1 MRTYKYRLCQTID
14 QAEFLAQTYDC
25 VPLICNAVLHWH
37 ISIFIAQCEAGSRIF
52 GHPDY
57 NVCCNVNV
65 TKLSISQLSNKMEQM
80 WPLYAG
86 ILKQLIE
93 YQWLRMF

>member
-37 ISIFIAQCEAGSRIF
+37 ISI
-52 GHPDY
+52 
-57 NVCCNVNV
+57 
-65 TKLSISQLSNKMEQM
+65 
-80 WPLYAG
+80 
-86 ILKQLIE
+86 
-93 YQWLRMF
+93 